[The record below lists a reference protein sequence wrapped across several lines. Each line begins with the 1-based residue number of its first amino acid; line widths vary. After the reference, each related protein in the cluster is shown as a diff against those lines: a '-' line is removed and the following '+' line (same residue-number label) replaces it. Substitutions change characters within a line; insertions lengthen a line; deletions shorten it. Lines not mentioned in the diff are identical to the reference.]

1 MRQMLDHFNP
11 SLFPWSHLEPPLVT
25 EELVDQMARG
35 CEEQVGRR
43 TLREME
49 RTRDE
54 ALVAILK
61 ALQERDIG
69 AGRTM
74 NERQAVFSKAS

>member
-1 MRQMLDHFNP
+1 
-11 SLFPWSHLEPPLVT
+11 
-25 EELVDQMARG
+25 MARG
-35 CEEQVGRR
+35 CEEQDGQR

-49 RTRDE
+49 RIRDE

-61 ALQERDIG
+61 ALQECDIG

-74 NERQAVFSKAS
+74 NERHTVISKVS

>member
-1 MRQMLDHFNP
+1 MAQETVDNALPVMEKIGLHPDASLD
-11 SLFPWSHLEPPLVT
+11 
-25 EELVDQMARG
+25 R
-35 CEEQVGRR
+35 
-43 TLREME
+43 LRK
-49 RTRDE
+49 

>member
-1 MRQMLDHFNP
+1 
-11 SLFPWSHLEPPLVT
+11 
-25 EELVDQMARG
+25 MARG
-35 CEEQVGRR
+35 CEKQVGRR

-49 RTRDE
+49 RIRDE

-69 AGRTM
+69 AGQTM
-74 NERQAVFSKAS
+74 NERQSIISKAS

>member
-1 MRQMLDHFNP
+1 MAQETVDNALPVMEKIGLHPDASLD
-11 SLFPWSHLEPPLVT
+11 
-25 EELVDQMARG
+25 R
-35 CEEQVGRR
+35 
-43 TLREME
+43 LRK
-49 RTRDE
+49 
-54 ALVAILK
+54 ALVSILK

>member
-1 MRQMLDHFNP
+1 M
-11 SLFPWSHLEPPLVT
+11 
-25 EELVDQMARG
+25 DQIARG

-43 TLREME
+43 TIREME

-61 ALQERDIG
+61 ALQECDIG

-74 NERQAVFSKAS
+74 NERQAVISKAS

>member
-1 MRQMLDHFNP
+1 MDNPWPVMEKIGLHPDASLD
-11 SLFPWSHLEPPLVT
+11 
-25 EELVDQMARG
+25 R
-35 CEEQVGRR
+35 
-43 TLREME
+43 LRK
-49 RTRDE
+49 